1 MLIYTD
7 TDIINAHKNIF
18 SVVSFLKLICL
29 LTFTFMRFFYIL
41 FELFK
46 HPSLYF
52 YLCKNSGG
60 NCDSQAMSWE
70 ITRWNVEVP
79 GDVSYR
85 WVTFPRNVAKVLQD
99 RHALGE
105 RHHRN
110 DMSSDTST
118 CHRVTY
124 NDTAGKSS
132 FYFHIGTL
140 QMQIFVTP
148 LTGNTLLFQIYLFE
162 LFCICSVSV
171 IISEDRPHKKKN
183 TRPSK
188 TSRPCRG
195 NPPDDVQKHPVMCR
209 FGESRS
215 PKRWRTFFKRAMV
228 YMARVKNARHA
239 SGELDSPNWH
249 ITDCFCI
256 SWGKF

>member
-132 FYFHIGTL
+132 FLFSYWYSADADIRYTTNWEYTSVPNL
-140 QMQIFVTP
+140 FVWII
-148 LTGNTLLFQIYLFE
+148 LH
-162 LFCICSVSV
+162 LFCFSHNFWRS
-171 IISEDRPHKKKN
+171 PTQKKKYTPEQDFPAMSREP
-183 TRPSK
+183 TRWCTETP
-188 TSRPCRG
+188 G
-195 NPPDDVQKHPVMCR
+195 DV
-209 FGESRS
+209 SL
-215 PKRWRTFFKRAMV
+215 RWVTF
-228 YMARVKNARHA
+228 
-239 SGELDSPNWH
+239 P
-249 ITDCFCI
+249 
-256 SWGKF
+256 